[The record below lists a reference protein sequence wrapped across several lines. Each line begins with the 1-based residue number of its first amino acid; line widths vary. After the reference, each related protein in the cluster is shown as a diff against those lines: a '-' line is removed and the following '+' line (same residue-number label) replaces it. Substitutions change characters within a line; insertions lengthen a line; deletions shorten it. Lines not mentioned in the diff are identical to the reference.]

1 MIDGK
6 SGLPVWNQELP
17 WQKQQL
23 DALSVM
29 TLDKKSVFLFWADET
44 QPVLRSLVSMHLFF
58 TLRFLCEAH
67 AVSVFFPIVIE
78 LEPMRMLSGTSHIL
92 TF

>member
-1 MIDGK
+1 MVDGK

-17 WQKQQL
+17 WHRQQL

-29 TLDKKSVFLFWADET
+29 TLDKKSVFLFWADEM
-44 QPVLRSLVSMHLFF
+44 QPMLRSLVSTHLFF

-67 AVSVFFPIVIE
+67 AVSV
-78 LEPMRMLSGTSHIL
+78 SYSYCH
-92 TF
+92 